1 MPDAADLQIPDA
13 ADLQIAGLVP
23 LSTVDWPGKLAAS
36 IFLQGCP
43 WRCVY
48 CQNHEILDPRTPGS
62 VPWSQVVELLQR
74 RRGLLDGLVF
84 SGGEA
89 TRQPGLLS
97 AAQEVKALGF
107 AVGLHTAGIYPGNL
121 ARLLAA
127 DAVDWVGL
135 DIKALPG
142 PDYQQVVARG
152 GGGEKAWR
160 ALELVLNAG
169 VDYEVRLTVYPGYPG
184 GVEGAFRVASSLHD
198 AGVAS
203 LALQVARSLGAP
215 EGFVA
220 DGDNWAVQVEQ
231 LEARIGQLGFAS
243 FLRR

>member
-1 MPDAADLQIPDA
+1 MPDAAG
-13 ADLQIAGLVP
+13 LQIAGLVP

-152 GGGEKAWR
+152 GGGEKAWL
-160 ALELVLNAG
+160 ALELV
-169 VDYEVRLTVYPGYPG
+169 
-184 GVEGAFRVASSLHD
+184 
-198 AGVAS
+198 
-203 LALQVARSLGAP
+203 
-215 EGFVA
+215 
-220 DGDNWAVQVEQ
+220 
-231 LEARIGQLGFAS
+231 
-243 FLRR
+243 

>member
-13 ADLQIAGLVP
+13 AGLQIAGLVP

-62 VPWSQVVELLQR
+62 VPWSQ
-74 RRGLLDGLVF
+74 
-84 SGGEA
+84 A

-152 GGGEKAWR
+152 GGGEKAWH

-184 GVEGAFRVASSLHD
+184 GVEGAFRVAASLHD

>member
-1 MPDAADLQIPDA
+1 MPDA

-107 AVGLHTAGIYPGNL
+107 VVGLHTAGIYPGNL

-135 DIKALPG
+135 DIKALPEH
-142 PDYQQVVARG
+142 YAQVVGRPNSAPKAWQCLQVLLEAAAGGGPEFEVRTTVVPSDVTADDAVEVARRAHEAGARVYALQQARARG
-152 GGGEKAWR
+152 TSGTFPVVA
-160 ALELVLNAG
+160 
-169 VDYEVRLTVYPGYPG
+169 PGW
-184 GVEGAFRVASSLHD
+184 D
-198 AGVAS
+198 ARCERMA
-203 LALQVARSLGAP
+203 A
-215 EGFVA
+215 EI
-220 DGDNWAVQVEQ
+220 
-231 LEARIGQLGFAS
+231 EAMGWERFTYRPA
-243 FLRR
+243 